1 MQVYN
6 IYVTDSPLCPIN
18 TLMTHGFILTEHGD
32 VSKNMNYENALNELR
47 CAFACGS
54 GMVELYCDY
63 KLMDKI
69 NNGKLWS
76 DLADLI
82 KWQKDNADVLMD
94 AHWVGGNPWN
104 ERSHEIYGWAAWNGK
119 KSTLT
124 LRNGDTRSKSITLT
138 LRQALEIPANISG
151 KIVLTKSFDDQA
163 ALEGLTEGE
172 AIDIDRQLTLTLPAN
187 SVFMFG
193 GMDADASTAIQDIV
207 INNKNA
213 KEALADATLYDLS
226 GRKTTAKHGVF
237 VSNNKK
243 YIIR

>member
-1 MQVYN
+1 MLFR
-6 IYVTDSPLCPIN
+6 S
-18 TLMTHGFILTEHGD
+18 
-32 VSKNMNYENALNELR
+32 
-47 CAFACGS
+47 
-54 GMVELYCDY
+54 
-63 KLMDKI
+63 

-104 ERSHEIYGWAAWNGK
+104 GYSHEIYGWAAWNGK

-124 LRNGDTRSKSITLT
+124 LRNGDTKAKSITLT
-138 LRQALEIPANISG
+138 LREALEIPANISG
-151 KIVLTKSFDDQA
+151 KIVLTKPFDDQA

-172 AIDIDRQLTLTLPAN
+172 AIDIDQQLTLTLPAN

-193 GMDADASTAIQDIV
+193 GVDADPSSAINGV
-207 INNKNA
+207 VNNKNE
-213 KEALADATLYDLS
+213 KKTLADTTLYDLS
-226 GRKTTAKHGVF
+226 GRKATSKHGVL

-243 YIIR
+243 FIVR

>member
-1 MQVYN
+1 MCIRY
-6 IYVTDSPLCPIN
+6 
-18 TLMTHGFILTEHGD
+18 
-32 VSKNMNYENALNELR
+32 
-47 CAFACGS
+47 
-54 GMVELYCDY
+54 
-63 KLMDKI
+63 
-69 NNGKLWS
+69 W
-76 DLADLI
+76 
-82 KWQKDNADVLMD
+82 
-94 AHWVGGNPWN
+94 
-104 ERSHEIYGWAAWNGK
+104 
-119 KSTLT
+119 
-124 LRNGDTRSKSITLT
+124 SITLT

-151 KIVLTKSFDDQA
+151 KIVLTKPFDDQA

-193 GMDADASTAIQDIV
+193 GMDADASTAIQDVV